1 VSRYTV
7 SVIRILL
14 FALLFLP
21 AAGQEYAMRWYV
33 LGILEKGPTWS
44 PEVTE
49 QSKKLQEGHIANMAR
64 LGREGKLIVAGP
76 LADAGDFRGI
86 FLFDTEKVEEAR
98 QWSDSDPA
106 VQAGRLKVRLMRW
119 YAAKGIKPDPPV
131 SK

>member
-49 QSKKLQEGHIANMAR
+49 QSKKLQEGH
-64 LGREGKLIVAGP
+64 IVAGP